1 MPQQQLFPPWR
12 GFRRFC
18 RSVLPIYATAAAM
31 SRIGASRTAIIGSLG
46 PMLSILLSIIILDEH
61 LSPIQ

>member
-1 MPQQQLFPPWR
+1 M
-12 GFRRFC
+12 
-18 RSVLPIYATAAAM
+18 YATAAAM